1 MHFGVQGAMLG
12 GFRVNW
18 SACRMQGCMGAIRVF
33 GVFWGAFWVHLG
45 VAFGV
50 RGSPCVKKHYWK
62 NQGCTSRRNNS
73 ISLNKAS
80 IGSLCKKTKITKDRK

>member
-1 MHFGVQGAMLG
+1 VLECILRVGAQGAMWG

-33 GVFWGAFWVHLG
+33 GVFWGAFLVHLG

-50 RGSPCVKKHYWK
+50 RG
-62 NQGCTSRRNNS
+62 
-73 ISLNKAS
+73 
-80 IGSLCKKTKITKDRK
+80 